1 MSIKRVLRSS
11 LKALSESS
19 KTEVTSNS
27 DNISESRLESSEGS
41 VKTRMNKADNGDVS
55 PDDYPSMPLKKK
67 ARLVPPSPPS
77 ELNLLQGN
85 TPQNSDVLHQIPLDR
100 PADPHITNAPLST
113 PRGSRLVA
121 YSKKTIES
129 SPSKSGIPP
138 ATTTTVNLLEQA
150 CDHLIQI
157 DSRFKY
163 LIAKHPCRLFSAEGL
178 AKEIDPFQSLCSGI
192 ISQQVSGA
200 AATSIKNKFI
210 GLFPSTAAEEELKTP
225 RRFPPPTEVAA
236 SDISFLRQA
245 GLSQRKAEYIKGL
258 AEKFAEGELSAATL
272 IKASDEEVLEKLTA
286 VRGLGKWSV
295 EMFACFS
302 LKRMDV
308 FSTGDLG
315 VQYGFYPQFRATK
328 RLIGFRRGMAAWLGK
343 DVKKIKA
350 KGGGK
355 WKYMSEQDMLEISA
369 KFSPHRLVLDEMASS
384 LLVTNQPQKLV
395 HVVYV
400 EGRRCRCK
408 CYGKQ
413 PD

>member
-11 LKALSESS
+11 LKALSETP
-19 KTEVTSNS
+19 KTQATGNS
-27 DNISESRLESSEGS
+27 DDTSDDALGS
-41 VKTRMNKADNGDVS
+41 NDRSGKTRIEADDIS
-55 PDDYPSMPLKKK
+55 PRGSPTTVKKK
-67 ARLVPPSPPS
+67 ARLMPSSPPS
-77 ELNLLQGN
+77 ELDRLQAD
-85 TPQNSDVLHQIPLDR
+85 TFQNSSEQNQIPLDR
-100 PADPHITNAPLST
+100 PAEPHMTNAPLRT

-121 YSKKTIES
+121 CSKKTIES
-129 SPSKSGIPP
+129 PSKSGISR

-157 DSRFKY
+157 DSRFKS
-163 LIAKHPCRLFSAEGL
+163 LIEKHPCRIFSVEGL
-178 AKEIDPFQSLCSGI
+178 AGEIDPFQSLCSGI

-200 AATSIKNKFI
+200 AATSIKNKFV
-210 GLFPSTAAEEELKTP
+210 GLFTSAAAEEGLKMP
-225 RRFPPPTEVAA
+225 RRFPRPMEVAA
-236 SDISFLRQA
+236 SDIPFLRQA

-258 AEKFAEGELSAATL
+258 AQKFADGELSAAML
-272 IKASDEEVLEKLTA
+272 IKASDEEVLERLTA

-315 VQYGFYPQFRATK
+315 VQYGFCSPIRIME

-369 KFSPHRLVLDEMASS
+369 KFSPHRWVLDGFTSS
-384 LLVTNQPQKLV
+384 PPVTN
-395 HVVYV
+395 
-400 EGRRCRCK
+400 
-408 CYGKQ
+408 
-413 PD
+413 